1 MRTWLAAPALT
12 IAVTA
17 FAATAPEPTVTAT
30 VSKTDVS
37 VGESFSIEL
46 HASGPAGCNFAF
58 PGDLSQDAFELT
70 AEPPPSNA
78 KGTVTLPPDV
88 RRYHAA
94 VFALGEAQV
103 PPIPVRWRL
112 PDGRSGE
119 MRTGAIALHVH
130 SLLPKGRD
138 EQKLADVRGP
148 VRLSVARMFW
158 IALVVLGALL
168 AALILR
174 LVLRRRLRVAAPAVT
189 TPALGPEQEARRA
202 LEALAASDRLAR
214 GEYRAFYIELTAIA
228 KRYLERRMQAPIAEM
243 TTAEMLAHLRASAHT
258 AEMAPLL
265 RDLSG
270 AADQIK
276 FARGRGAVEEA
287 ERHLAAVHAL
297 IDGLE
302 ARLKPAAP
310 ASGAA
315 A

>member
-1 MRTWLAAPALT
+1 MSARLLGLALT

-17 FAATAPEPTVTAT
+17 SAATAPEPSVTAT

-37 VGESFSIEL
+37 VGESFTIEL
-46 HASGPAGCNFAF
+46 RASGPPGCTFAF
-58 PGDLSQDAFELT
+58 PAELSQDAFEL
-70 AEPPPSNA
+70 APAPPPSDA
-78 KGTVTLPPDV
+78 QGAPAPRDQCTY
-88 RRYHAA
+88 RAA

-103 PPIPVRWRL
+103 PPISVRWQL

-130 SLLPKGRD
+130 SLLPQTRD

-148 VRLSVARMFW
+148 VRLSVGRMFW
-158 IALVVLGALL
+158 IALAVLAALLGALVL
-168 AALILR
+168 W
-174 LVLRRRLRVAAPAVT
+174 LVLRRRRAIAAPQAA
-189 TPALGPEQEARRA
+189 TPVLGPEQEAR
-202 LEALAASDRLAR
+202 EALAALAASGRLTR

-228 KRYLERRMQAPIAEM
+228 KRYLERRLEAPIVEM
-243 TTAEMLAHLRASAHT
+243 TSAEMLAHLRAAAHT

-276 FARGRGAVEEA
+276 FARGRGAAEEA
-287 ERHLAAVHAL
+287 ERHLAAVRAL

-302 ARLKPAAP
+302 ARLRPAAP